1 VSTFAIR
8 TDKNACLGHDPD
20 GRHIYTIHRDAWLT
34 FPDWESAARYALE
47 AVGAS
52 WRVIELSPE
61 GTFKC
66 PHCQRTTP
74 HEHIVDRKGY
84 VHDC

>member
-1 VSTFAIR
+1 MSESR
-8 TDKNACLGHDPD
+8 TENQ
-20 GRHIYTIHRDAWLT
+20 DA
-34 FPDWESAARYALE
+34 D
-47 AVGAS
+47 
-52 WRVIELSPE
+52 RVIELSPE

-66 PHCQRTTP
+66 PHCQRPTP